1 MDQSI
6 FAKVILD
13 EKKGPPPEINLFN
26 EKNNGETILKI
37 IKEKLALSVHD
48 VSLGG
53 IMIAALKMCINGN
66 KGIKFYKFKGLIN
79 IYQYFFSEDQGRY
92 IIEVDKKNLKKVEG
106 ILEKNSVHFDLLGET
121 TDKEIIIND
130 ELTFTVD
137 KVAEFY
143 KGWLYKYMS

>member
-1 MDQSI
+1 M
-6 FAKVILD
+6 
-13 EKKGPPPEINLFN
+13 
-26 EKNNGETILKI
+26 
-37 IKEKLALSVHD
+37 
-48 VSLGG
+48 
-53 IMIAALKMCINGN
+53 
-66 KGIKFYKFKGLIN
+66 
-79 IYQYFFSEDQGRY
+79 
-92 IIEVDKKNLKKVEG
+92 KKNFKKVEG